1 MLTSTGN
8 AKIEGLLPSLN
19 MTGTEY
25 NIALAIFF
33 IPYTL
38 AGEPLVAAMLTHR
51 LTQTQR
57 YQAT

>member
-8 AKIEGLLPSLN
+8 AKIEGLLKDLH

-38 AGEPLVAAMLTHR
+38 AGELPVLEL
-51 LTQTQR
+51 LKCQLIQTQKS
-57 YQAT
+57 QAT

>member
-8 AKIEGLLPSLN
+8 AKIEGLLKDLH
-19 MTGTEY
+19 MTGTQY

-38 AGEPLVAAMLTHR
+38 AGELPVLELLMR
-51 LTQTQR
+51 
-57 YQAT
+57 

>member
-1 MLTSTGN
+1 MLTSIGN

-19 MTGTEY
+19 MSGTEY

-38 AGEPLVAAMLTHR
+38 AGEPLVAAMLAHR
-51 LTQTQR
+51 LTWT
-57 YQAT
+57 